1 MDIKIDCVIVRLL
14 LYWGWVVS
22 AMYTPGNKR
31 TKQMVGIHIYYLLE
45 KFSFIHS
52 YILPVHAIMAAFEME
67 LMTLPMNRVV
77 RSGAIPIR
85 IHDTVVGTD
94 IHSKVFLL
102 PTLDDK

>member
-1 MDIKIDCVIVRLL
+1 MGSLCNVHTWKQ
-14 LYWGWVVS
+14 
-22 AMYTPGNKR
+22 TNK
-31 TKQMVGIHIYYLLE
+31 TDGGYSYLLSVG
-45 KFSFIHS
+45 KVFFYSQL
-52 YILPVHAIMAAFEME
+52 LPVHAIMAAFEME